1 MKRRISTVVAVTVAM
16 LLVGACGDSGIRPSF
31 LVRYYRGIAP
41 GVPGLGE
48 GGAVRDDAVWGAPGR
63 MAVVTWGSG
72 SCPGLPVSLVVPQ
85 RNQLRITIIAPDS
98 GPCTA
103 DLTATTSIITT
114 PAALDVSQSVTV
126 TIIDGTNGA
135 TVTLPPR

>member
-1 MKRRISTVVAVTVAM
+1 MPGTSGKPRRPHS
-16 LLVGACGDSGIRPSF
+16 
-31 LVRYYRGIAP
+31 
-41 GVPGLGE
+41 
-48 GGAVRDDAVWGAPGR
+48 
-63 MAVVTWGSG
+63 
-72 SCPGLPVSLVVPQ
+72 
-85 RNQLRITIIAPDS
+85 NQLRITVIAPDP

-114 PAALDVSQSVTV
+114 PAALDVSQTVTV